1 MRILFVLKGFALVRH
16 FEEVVRHL
24 AEKGH
29 TVILAE
35 AKRKV
40 RRQNIPDSVA
50 RLPACS
56 AIQASVGEPDGR
68 RLALDLLRMTR
79 DYLRYHEPAFW
90 SASTNRKRAQMR
102 LLRTI
107 SSEAADLS
115 SNSPEELPEELYRLD
130 EPTTTRLRQA
140 FLALEAAFPADAGY
154 CRFIQEQEPDL
165 VLVTPLVNLG
175 GRQAEFVKAARALSV
190 PCGLP
195 VFSWDNLSNKGVI
208 HQAPDRVF
216 VWNEVQ
222 RREAVELHGIPDN
235 AVVVTGAP
243 RFDEFFRMSPSSERS
258 TFCEM
263 HGLDPGRRLLV
274 YLASSPQV
282 SPREPDFVD
291 SWVAALRGASDL
303 SLREAQVLVRPHP
316 RAKEIW
322 RRHPRYGA
330 GSTAGAGIALA
341 MSKSVQSDQ
350 SLYDALVHADA
361 AVGLNTTAE
370 IEAAILGTPTY
381 TVHVPAA
388 APGQSGSLHFSY
400 LLDDNG
406 GCVVAAE
413 TMGEHLRQLAQ
424 GLAGRMDRH
433 RQQRFVEQ
441 FVRPRGIAVPASPI
455 LADEIIALGQTGRLG
470 IQGGG

>member
-1 MRILFVLKGFALVRH
+1 MRILFVLKGLALVRH

-35 AKRKV
+35 AKRKIS
-40 RRQNIPDSVA
+40 RMKLPDALA
-50 RLPACS
+50 RLPGCS
-56 AIQASVGEPDGR
+56 AIRASVGEPDGR

-90 SASTNRKRAQMR
+90 SASANRKRARMR

-107 SSEAADLS
+107 SSEVADLPS
-115 SNSPEELPEELYRLD
+115 HVPDELFNFD
-130 EPTTTRLRQA
+130 ESTAANLRQM
-140 FLALEAAFPADAGY
+140 FVELELACPADAGY

-190 PCGLP
+190 PSGLP
-195 VFSWDNLSNKGVI
+195 VFSWDNLSNKGLI

-222 RREAVELHGIPDN
+222 RREAIELHGMPDD

-243 RFDEFFRMSPSSERS
+243 RFDEFFRMSPSSGRS
-258 TFCEM
+258 DFCKR
-263 HGLDPGRRLLV
+263 HGLDPGRPLVV
-274 YLASSPQV
+274 YLASSSMV
-282 SPREPDFVD
+282 SPREPDFVGV
-291 SWVAALRGASDL
+291 WIAALRGASDR

-316 RAKEIW
+316 RAREIW
-322 RRHPRYGA
+322 RRHPRYGVRE
-330 GSTAGAGIALA
+330 TAGTGIALA
-341 MSKSVQSDQ
+341 VSKSVQSDQ

-361 AVGLNTTAE
+361 AVGLNTSAE

-388 APGQSGSLHFSY
+388 APGQSGSLHYSY

-413 TMGEHLRQLAQ
+413 TLDEHLRQLAR
-424 GLAGRMDRH
+424 GLGGRIDRQ

-441 FVRPRGIAVPASPI
+441 FVRPRGINVPASPI

-470 IQGGG
+470 SQGG

>member
-1 MRILFVLKGFALVRH
+1 MRILFVLKGLAMVRH
-16 FEEVVRHL
+16 FEDVVRHL

-40 RRQNIPDSVA
+40 SHTKLPDALA
-50 RLPACS
+50 RLSGCS
-56 AIQASVGEPDGR
+56 AIRVSVGEPDGR
-68 RLALDLLRMTR
+68 RLSQDLLRMTR

-90 SASTNRKRAQMR
+90 SASANRKRARMR
-102 LLRTI
+102 LLKTI
-107 SSEAADLS
+107 SSDAADLPS
-115 SNSPEELPEELYRLD
+115 HVPDELFKLD
-130 EPTTTRLRQA
+130 ESTAARLRQM
-140 FLALEAAFPADAGY
+140 FVQLELALPADAGY

-222 RREAVELHGIPDN
+222 RREAIELHGVSDD

-243 RFDEFFRMSPSSERS
+243 RFDEFFRMSPSSGRS
-258 TFCEM
+258 DFCIR
-263 HGLDPGRRLLV
+263 HGLDPGRPLVV
-274 YLASSPQV
+274 YLASSSMV

-291 SWVAALRGASDL
+291 AWIAALRGATDR
-303 SLREAQVLVRPHP
+303 SLREVQVLVRPHP
-316 RAKEIW
+316 RAREIW
-322 RRHPRYGA
+322 RRHPRYEA
-330 GSTAGAGIALA
+330 GVTAGAGIALA
-341 MSKSVQSDQ
+341 MSKSAQSDQ

-361 AVGLNTTAE
+361 AVGLNTSAE

-413 TMGEHLRQLAQ
+413 TLDEHLRQLAR
-424 GLAGRMDRH
+424 GLVGRIDRQ

-441 FVRPRGIAVPASPI
+441 FIRPRGIDVPASPI
-455 LADEIIALGQTGRLG
+455 LADEIIALGQTGLPG
-470 IQGGG
+470 SQGVG